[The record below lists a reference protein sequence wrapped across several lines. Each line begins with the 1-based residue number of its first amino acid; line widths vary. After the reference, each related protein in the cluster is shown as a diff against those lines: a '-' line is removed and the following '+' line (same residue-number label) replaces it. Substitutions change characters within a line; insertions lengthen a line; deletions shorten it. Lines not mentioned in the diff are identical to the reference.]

1 MQFILVFA
9 VALLFYLF
17 IPGVGAVLARHR
29 WRVFRRRITTASTYA
44 TAGYP
49 EVLIGSR
56 ARRERFIGWYRFFG
70 GLESIQGDGLA
81 WLTDG
86 RASVAVELA
95 DAPVYMVPGGPVDAA
110 AGRERLSLHADQGE
124 VPTATTWKK
133 VGSLPEGTRMFVAGS
148 LYGEQGRAVFKGTN
162 GSRPFVILYD
172 GPDETLVFRSIRD
185 GRQQNEYWNSVTPIS
200 LAAGSLSL
208 FILAYL
214 YIGAP
219 LTRIAGLLS
228 ASLGLLP
235 ISILVPPGVILFFV
249 YRRLWRVGR
258 GLRAERDLLR
268 LPLRYGPPGF
278 TEAVLPDGER
288 YVRREYPAT
297 QVASEST
304 LLWRHPSV
312 ATDGAERAIVF
323 GTAKEGV
330 VGEATQLPAPPQDP
344 MAERV
349 ALPGDPEFLS
359 EASQRRA
366 RIMELSAGAC
376 ILAALVANLYLLILV
391 VSLLI
396 R

>member
-1 MQFILVFA
+1 MHFVLVFL
-9 VALLFYLF
+9 VAFLFFLL
-17 IPGVGAVLARHR
+17 IPGIGAFLARHR

-49 EVLIGSR
+49 EVLVGSR

-70 GLESIQGDGLA
+70 GLESIQGDGIA

-86 RASVAVELA
+86 RASIAVELT
-95 DAPVYMVPGGPVDAA
+95 DAPVYMVPGGPVNAA

-124 VPTATTWKK
+124 VPMATTWKK

-148 LYGEQGRAVFKGTN
+148 LFGERGRAVFKGAD
-162 GSRPFVILYD
+162 GSKPFVIMYD

-185 GRQQNEYWNSVTPIS
+185 GRQQNEYWNSVTPIA

-208 FILAYL
+208 FILAYF
-214 YIGAP
+214 YIGSP

-228 ASLGLLP
+228 AALGLLP
-235 ISILVPPGVILFFV
+235 LSILAPPGVILFFL
-249 YRRLWRVGR
+249 YRRLWRIGR
-258 GLRAERDLLR
+258 TLRAERDLLR

-278 TEAVLPDGER
+278 TETILPDGEP
-288 YVRREYPAT
+288 YVRREYPA
-297 QVASEST
+297 SELESDTT
-304 LLWRHPSV
+304 LLWRRPSV
-312 ATDGAERAIVF
+312 ATEPGDRAIVF
-323 GTAKEGV
+323 GTVHDRKPA
-330 VGEATQLPAPPQDP
+330 EATQLPAPPQDP

-376 ILAALVANLYLLILV
+376 ILAALLANLYLLILV
-391 VSLLI
+391 VSLLF